1 MSPTPQSKVVTQP
14 QPGGTLSVRSELL
27 GLGAVLVSLMVFHW
41 FTLNR
46 QPFFI
51 DEMCELVIADFSL
64 GKIITYADS
73 MPPLYSLLLKG
84 WLTLLGTDAA
94 ARWLSALFGLLTVTA
109 VWWFVRRLVSSR
121 AGLASAAVLAAMP
134 LQLYYSQF
142 VRSYALFALLAT
154 LAIGCFAIATIESR
168 RAAWVAFVVV
178 CVIGVFTH
186 YYFVLL
192 LASLFLVGLVAS
204 RGRVGWPFVVAMV
217 AIGLLSSPVLLCLK
231 SDFEYQKHLRDPRP
245 LDPAAA
251 AYTYVTYFSGY
262 SLGPSKRDLQTLS
275 AAEAAAEML
284 PWGIAIL
291 VCSVP
296 LLLLGVAG
304 LARRQL
310 AIAVIAI
317 GLLPIL
323 LTGFLGWVAGVTY
336 NIRFVAWV
344 AVPLSVCLGVGIA
357 HGGRRLSTWLPVVGL
372 AAIALIAISNRHWI
386 ERYQNEDLRSAAEY
400 IVANGSPDDRVAIV
414 SDYLENVLRYYLP
427 ASFSITTWPNPGE
440 VNQAVTSKEH
450 AEKVVD
456 KYTSSTNPQRGR
468 LWLIY
473 ARPFHGDPSGYL
485 LEAIESSQAF
495 EAGDL
500 VREFPGVK
508 LYQTDYTE

>member
-1 MSPTPQSKVVTQP
+1 MSPTPQSEKASRP
-14 QPGGTLSVRSELL
+14 LASGTLPVRSELL
-27 GLGAVLVSLMVFHW
+27 GLGVVLLSLIVFHW

-64 GKIITYADS
+64 GKILTYADS
-73 MPPLYSLLLKG
+73 MPPLYSVLLKG
-84 WLTLLGTDAA
+84 WLTLFETDAA
-94 ARWLSALFGLLTVTA
+94 ARWLSALFGLLTVTV
-109 VWWFVRRLVSSR
+109 VWWFVRRLVSSG

-154 LAIGCFAIATIESR
+154 LAIGCFAIATIENR
-168 RAAWVAFVVV
+168 RPAWVVFVVV
-178 CVIGVFTH
+178 SVVGVFTH

-192 LASLFLVGLVAS
+192 LASLFLVGLAAA
-204 RGRVGWPFVVAMV
+204 RGRVGWHFVAVIV
-217 AIGLLSSPVLLCLK
+217 VIGLLSSPVLLCLK

-251 AYTYVTYFSGY
+251 AYTYVTYYSGY

-275 AAEAAAEML
+275 AAAAAMEML

-291 VCSVP
+291 ACSIP
-296 LLLLGVAG
+296 LLLLGIAG
-304 LARRQL
+304 LARRRL
-310 AIAVIAI
+310 AVAIVAIA
-317 GLLPIL
+317 LLPIL
-323 LTGFLGWVAGVTY
+323 LTGLLGSVAGVTY

-357 HGGRRLSTWLPVVGL
+357 HGGRRLTTWLPVLGL
-372 AAIALIAISNRHWI
+372 AAIAFIAISNRHWI
-386 ERYQNEDLRSAAEY
+386 ERYQNEDLRSAANY
-400 IVANGSPDDRVAIV
+400 IAANSSPDDRVAIV

-427 ASFSITTWPNPGE
+427 ESFNVKTWPNPGE
-440 VNQAVTSKEH
+440 VNQAVKSKEQ
-450 AEKVVD
+450 AEKLID
-456 KYTSSTNPQRGR
+456 EHASANNRQRGR

-485 LEAIESSQAF
+485 LEAIQSSQAF
-495 EAGDL
+495 EAGDS
-500 VREFPGVK
+500 VREFPGVRI
-508 LYQTDYTE
+508 YQTRHSE